1 MMYLPAF
8 QNANAYLLFYKRRS
22 NEPLGGKTHY
32 KIEEARL
39 SAEEVVDPT
48 PSADTQLPTPPNE
61 IVAPTFVSSQKPQNT
76 GWRTPASRNRST
88 PSSSPPP
95 LDELP
100 NFEESQHDQL
110 LPGTGLNSLLM
121 DDGQSFRFP
130 SSFKPSPT
138 SSNEVEADD
147 EDAVDPDL
155 RGLQASPIQLME
167 EEWHLS
173 STSPSPIESDNPF
186 SDVNSQKNEVVDN
199 DEIPRP

>member
-1 MMYLPAF
+1 MDS

-22 NEPLGGKTHY
+22 NDPLGGKTYY

-39 SAEEVVDPT
+39 SADEGIDPT
-48 PSADTQLPTPPNE
+48 PSVSTQLPTPPNE
-61 IVAPTFVSSQKPQNT
+61 IAAPTLVSPQKAQNI
-76 GWRTPASRNRST
+76 GWRTPHSHNRST

-110 LPGTGLNSLLM
+110 LPSAGLNSLLM
-121 DDGQSFRFP
+121 DDDQTFRFP
-130 SSFKPSPT
+130 SSFKASPT

-147 EDAVDPDL
+147 DDAADL
-155 RGLQASPIQLME
+155 QGFEASPIQLLDG
-167 EEWHLS
+167 EWRLLS
-173 STSPSPIESDNPF
+173 SSSPSPVDSVSNPF
-186 SDVNSQKNEVVDN
+186 SDANSQKNEAVDN